1 MGTSQDPHKPP
12 NSPRIIPRPE
22 HTLSRGCVS
31 QNALKVLYRLKD
43 CGYQS
48 YLVGGCV
55 RDVLL
60 GHEPKDFDVATD
72 ATPEQI
78 RKAFRNCRLIGR
90 RFRLAHIHFGRDY
103 IEVATFRGRGDDDG
117 DDGGDR
123 EVRDGRLISDNVY
136 GSIEEDA
143 ERRDFTINALY
154 YNIEDFSVRDYV
166 GGFEDLKARRLRLI
180 GDPEQRYREDP
191 VRLLRAVRFAAKLQL
206 DIDPATEKPLTE
218 LGASLDQVPPAR
230 LFDEVLKLFLTGHAQ
245 RTTRLLQH
253 YGLFEALFPD
263 SARCAREQPG
273 YARMLQR
280 AMENTD
286 ERVAQN
292 KPVTPAF
299 LFAVLLWAPLQTR
312 VEPAVADGMPLHD
325 AIHNAAEE
333 VISRQVEQIAV
344 PRRFSVPMRDIW
356 HLQPRFKHKVG
367 KKARKLLEHPRF
379 RAGYDFLLLRA
390 EQDESLAELG
400 QYWTELQELSG
411 KALKDALAPQ
421 SGKGGRPRRRGKQ
434 KSGETGQ

>member
-1 MGTSQDPHKPP
+1 MGTSQDPHKPS

-103 IEVATFRGRGDDDG
+103 IEVATFRGRGDEDG
-117 DDGGDR
+117 DDGTDR

-136 GSIEEDA
+136 GTIEEDA
-143 ERRDFTINALY
+143 ERRDFTVNALY

-166 GGFEDLKARRLRLI
+166 GGYEDLKARRLRLI
-180 GDPEQRYREDP
+180 GDPEQRYQEDP
-191 VRLLRAVRFAAKLQL
+191 VRLLRAVRFAAKLGL

-218 LGASLDQVPPAR
+218 

-245 RTTRLLQH
+245 RTTEMLQH
-253 YGLFEALFPD
+253 YGLFDALFPD
-263 SARCAREQPG
+263 SARCAQEQPS
-273 YARMLQR
+273 YARMLRR

-286 ERVAQN
+286 ERVAQG

-299 LFAVLLWAPLQTR
+299 LFAVLLWAPMQAR
-312 VEPAVADGMPLHD
+312 VESAVADGVPLHD
-325 AIHNAAEE
+325 AIHSAAEE

-356 HLQPRFKHKVG
+356 HLQPRFSHKVG

-400 QYWTELQELSG
+400 EYWTEIQEMSG
-411 KALKDALAPQ
+411 KALKEALSPQ
-421 SGKGGRPRRRGKQ
+421 QGKGRRRRRGKR
-434 KSGETGQ
+434 KSGETG